1 MGVSALIAIIVG
13 AVVLVV
19 CLVLALKLLGVIIGL
34 AAAVIVYFVAEK
46 LIGAP
51 RAR

>member
-1 MGVSALIAIIVG
+1 MSALIALIVG
-13 AVVLVV
+13 AVVLVL
-19 CLVLALKLLGVIIGL
+19 CLILALKLLGVIIGL

-46 LIGAP
+46 FIGGP